1 VATIATELK
10 TRTLFLGTDPH
21 GRPVEFPTHIDG
33 KSQAWRKIAFLGIS
47 GSGKTYAAAKMV
59 EQWEK
64 TGVPVCVLDSVGVW
78 WGLRA
83 GADGS
88 GKGGLTIPVY
98 GGSHGDT
105 SLPNPIQAAQL
116 FALKS
121 QSLILDLL
129 DLNIEEMQLWVAEF
143 AEELM
148 REGTRPPTVPCHL
161 VIEEAP
167 DLIPQTG
174 SASKYTKRC
183 KMALARY
190 IRVGR
195 NFGYGA
201 SVIAQRTADVDKKSL
216 NMCGTVLLMRIAAE
230 IDRKAIGGWIAN
242 NSSEI
247 DLKQALAE
255 LCELPSGEGL
265 LWSPTWAKTL
275 TRVKVGKRETFHAG
289 PDEQEA
295 EMVPITLPADLP
307 SAATGDGLEAI
318 GKIITFTIKAA
329 LVLLGMWLAWK
340 ILSLGLAVIGLVLL
354 LWIVF
359 GK

>member
-1 VATIATELK
+1 
-10 TRTLFLGTDPH
+10 
-21 GRPVEFPTHIDG
+21 
-33 KSQAWRKIAFLGIS
+33 
-47 GSGKTYAAAKMV
+47 
-59 EQWEK
+59 
-64 TGVPVCVLDSVGVW
+64 
-78 WGLRA
+78 
-83 GADGS
+83 
-88 GKGGLTIPVY
+88 
-98 GGSHGDT
+98 
-105 SLPNPIQAAQL
+105 
-116 FALKS
+116 
-121 QSLILDLL
+121 LILDLL

>member
-1 VATIATELK
+1 MATLALI
-10 TRTLFLGTDPH
+10 LGTDPN
-21 GRPVEFPTHIDG
+21 GQPVELPARIDG

-47 GSGKTYAAAKMV
+47 GSGKTYAAAKMT
-59 EQWEK
+59 EQWVK
-64 TGVPVCVLDSVGVW
+64 AGVPVCVLDSVGVW

-83 GADGS
+83 GANGS
-88 GKGGLTIPVY
+88 NKGGLTIPVY
-98 GGSHGDT
+98 GGSHGDA

-201 SVIAQRTADVDKKSL
+201 TLIAQRTADVDKKSL
-216 NMCGTVLLMRIAAE
+216 NMCGTLLLMRIAAE
-230 IDRKAIGGWIAN
+230 IDRKAIGGWISN
-242 NSSEI
+242 NSSKI
-247 DLKQALAE
+247 NLKQALAE

-265 LWSPTWAKTL
+265 LWSPTWAGTL
-275 TRVKVGKRETFHAG
+275 TRIKVGRRETFHAG
-289 PDEQEA
+289 PDEQQA
-295 EMVPITLPADLP
+295 EMVPIALP
-307 SAATGDGLEAI
+307 SLGIAGDGLGTI
-318 GKIITFTIKAA
+318 GAVLKFTVKAA
-329 LVLLGMWLAWK
+329 LILGGLWMAWQ
-340 ILSLGLAVIGLVLL
+340 ILSVVAAVVGLALL
-354 LWIVF
+354 LWVVF

>member
-1 VATIATELK
+1 MATVCTVPK
-10 TRTLFLGTDPH
+10 TSTLFLGTDPH
-21 GRPVEFPTHIDG
+21 GKPVEFPAHLGG

-59 EQWEK
+59 EEWGK
-64 TGVPVCVLDSVGVW
+64 AGVPVCVLDSVGVW

-88 GKGGLTIPVY
+88 SRGGLPIPVY
-98 GGSHGDT
+98 GGSHGDAE
-105 SLPNPIQAAQL
+105 LPNPIQAAQL

-121 QSLILDLL
+121 QSMILDLL

-201 SVIAQRTADVDKKSL
+201 SVIAQRTDDVDKKSF

-242 NSSEI
+242 NSSKI
-247 DLKQALAE
+247 NLKQALAE
-255 LCELPSGEGL
+255 LCVRGTLEEREQLVVRSRARGHLHDQPGRRGAQHPGLTSQEVVLEG
-265 LWSPTWAKTL
+265 
-275 TRVKVGKRETFHAG
+275 
-289 PDEQEA
+289 
-295 EMVPITLPADLP
+295 
-307 SAATGDGLEAI
+307 AAVELEAVDQLPKHPVEDH
-318 GKIITFTIKAA
+318 GQKVVDDRRPPVQQKS
-329 LVLLGMWLAWK
+329 LL
-340 ILSLGLAVIGLVLL
+340 
-354 LWIVF
+354 
-359 GK
+359 